1 MTASSSARLP
11 AQARAEFISAVN
23 GTCGPL
29 IHWIEFDGICRGAD
43 IDYNGTAA
51 CISQT
56 DAQSDYLYGTAER
69 LIKALPGTGWRTT
82 FSAVRLIREGKQAVL
97 DIRTEYRDEWK
108 D

>member
-1 MTASSSARLP
+1 MTALSGQLP
-11 AQARAEFISAVN
+11 AQARADLDRIVN
-23 GTCGPL
+23 
-29 IHWIEFDGICRGAD
+29 DICRDAD

-56 DAQSDYLYGTAER
+56 DSQSDYLYGNAER

-97 DIRTEYRDEWK
+97 DIRTEYRTEWK

>member
-1 MTASSSARLP
+1 MTATSGQLP
-11 AQARAEFISAVN
+11 AQARAA
-23 GTCGPL
+23 L
-29 IHWIEFDGICRGAD
+29 DGIVNDICRDAD
-43 IDYNGTAA
+43 LSYDGTAA
-51 CISQT
+51 HIRQT
-56 DAQSDYLYGTAER
+56 DGQSDYLYGNAER

>member
-1 MTASSSARLP
+1 MTATSGQLP
-11 AQARAEFISAVN
+11 AQARADLDRIVN
-23 GTCGPL
+23 
-29 IHWIEFDGICRGAD
+29 GICRGAD

-56 DAQSDYLYGTAER
+56 DAQSDYLYGNAER

-82 FSAVRLIREGKQAVL
+82 FSAVRLIREGKQAQLVF
-97 DIRTEYRDEWK
+97 DAEYRDEWK

>member
-1 MTASSSARLP
+1 MTALSGQLPASARAALDS
-11 AQARAEFISAVN
+11 IVS
-23 GTCGPL
+23 
-29 IHWIEFDGICRGAD
+29 DICRDAD
-43 IDYNGTAA
+43 LSYDGTAA
-51 CISQT
+51 HIRQT
-56 DAQSDYLYGTAER
+56 DSQSDYLYGNAER

>member
-1 MTASSSARLP
+1 MTATSGQLP
-11 AQARAEFISAVN
+11 AQARAA
-23 GTCGPL
+23 L
-29 IHWIEFDGICRGAD
+29 DGIVNDICRDAD
-43 IDYNGTAA
+43 LSYDGTAA
-51 CISQT
+51 HIRQT
-56 DAQSDYLYGTAER
+56 DAQSDYLYGNAER